1 MGRSRPFAAQVEDD
15 RGDCVPLTLYNAL
28 APDVSLREAQAHF
41 PKGTRLAVKEPYL
54 KLSNAGTLTA
64 VWIPTTGFGGP
75 HQSEELSSSV
85 KSTSIRLIFGRI
97 ACSRRV
103 LGAQRKGPNRSITLT
118 LKSG

>member
-1 MGRSRPFAAQVEDD
+1 MIARRKVGRNERHAAERGAVGTPFAAQVEDD

-64 VWIPTTGFGGP
+64 VWIPTTG
-75 HQSEELSSSV
+75 
-85 KSTSIRLIFGRI
+85 
-97 ACSRRV
+97 
-103 LGAQRKGPNRSITLT
+103 LGATKLQHSLARSNRRRF
-118 LKSG
+118 G